1 MPKNDGMHGRK
12 KVACSLCTVSIL
24 TVTALSI
31 VGVYRIA
38 SRAERPHRGRM
49 LLALLKNST
58 HPAANSTWNRAGFL
72 WDRFVDKVREALYTT
87 TTRRSSGSST
97 ASRLPRSEE
106 KPPTSVTSAA
116 SSTSPRWEESF
127 EEDTTIVDYGK
138 IDDHVMLDAGR
149 TRAHSND
156 FRAHSER
163 HRLNRP
169 GGGSWDND
177 ASSSN
182 YDHVEPN
189 VILWKAANGSNEALN
204 WFNDT
209 SGLGS
214 AAGTAHVYATY
225 GAGARK
231 KASRMRG
238 TSAAWKD
245 HEGGPIASSTPS
257 PDASRASENG
267 AQERVSLTP
276 VSPSSLEAPRS
287 EIEPIGALSANES
300 NDGTMGGAR
309 MQEAQPELEW
319 DSPSIQRKDSAP
331 QKAPTVEG
339 MYTETGSTF
348 LGSGVSEVV
357 GRVTWTSRTSGNNDS
372 VDPAELEGWTLEEPR
387 RGVDAES
394 PAVSPN
400 LRLRGSEN
408 AAYATTPTSNVTL
421 NLPGLKATG
430 ILEDSEE
437 NFRWSKNDGDVLV
450 APKSDVSGATFGVA
464 RAVPES
470 NRAAFEGL
478 SSVTLGYD
486 EGMLYPLTKPS
497 GYGRRMKVSGAGS
510 APHSF
515 ANETGNPAVSL
526 VPPNSV
532 RGTVGS
538 ILAGDSVYP
547 IKTDSPPPR
556 SKTEHL
562 LTNGSVT
569 RVYLPNLTVSD
580 ESISSS
586 SPEALFPETYRI
598 ARTKGKAEHTADA
611 WSAKPLD
618 LNNPKRT
625 EGWVSAGEQRTRPNI
640 ADDLAYDRTLLR
652 RQTARGGKSSAE
664 GGRGLS
670 ERPLLNVE
678 ASTSASSAG
687 WGRAEGTGKFRQLR
701 VAENGDL
708 NTEPFQEDTA
718 PEEEVTAGNKA
729 TRADPAFP
737 SLEGHPRDFTPTLRR
752 SSSTTTTTTT
762 TDSFNLLRELDRIA
776 DEFTEFLDR
785 KERRERGEDRVHTTV
800 DPEEEL
806 LDADEAIT
814 TIADGDHSSAASAEV
829 DDLGVEWDARHI
841 GGPTIPEEAGPT
853 VFPTGDEEQF
863 SEHPAEE
870 KRNRI
875 ARAKTESPLYCSV
888 GSTYSGP
895 FPPALC
901 SYFVVY
907 DSVHY
912 DSSKNILRAVFRGS
926 WSEVADS
933 DDRFRLG
940 PRVLLALDA
949 NQLRSVVADFPVF
962 AFFAAKARSLIQ
974 GASLTGLAFDLSLAT
989 DYDFRSHATL
999 LQGTRDYMPGYHFIG
1014 LIDFVAATGL
1024 LRANLAE
1031 LAGSVHKVFLRHDP
1045 RNVRS
1050 IGTSVPN
1057 PFASPNRKSY
1067 SVENAMRLAESLR
1080 LLSPDRDHV
1089 CLSVSLAVYKFNVS
1103 DQDADAPSNPGV
1115 GSLSSN
1121 VNTGFSYS
1129 ELCEEY
1135 RDPHRHFD
1143 DATLSTYVHVGG
1155 AWLGFDDD
1163 MSMEI
1168 KIDKLSRGHH
1178 VGCLLADNIDLD
1190 DFKNACKKG
1199 EFPRLRLLQRSV
1211 LSRERR

>member
-1 MPKNDGMHGRK
+1 
-12 KVACSLCTVSIL
+12 
-24 TVTALSI
+24 
-31 VGVYRIA
+31 
-38 SRAERPHRGRM
+38 M

-58 HPAANSTWNRAGFL
+58 RPANSTWDRAGFL

-97 ASRLPRSEE
+97 ASRLSRSEE

-116 SSTSPRWEESF
+116 SSTSPRWAESISF

-138 IDDHVMLDAGR
+138 IDDHVILDAGS
-149 TRAHSND
+149 TSAND
-156 FRAHSER
+156 SRAHSER
-163 HRLNRP
+163 HRLNRT

-189 VILWKAANGSNEALN
+189 VKLGKAANGSNEALN
-204 WFNDT
+204 GFNDT
-209 SGLGS
+209 SGLGT
-214 AAGTAHVYATY
+214 AAGTEHVYATY
-225 GAGARK
+225 GAGAGK
-231 KASRMRG
+231 KASRTKG

-245 HEGGPIASSTPS
+245 HEGGPIASSTPP
-257 PDASRASENG
+257 PDASRASENK
-267 AQERVSLTP
+267 AQERVSLTS

-287 EIEPIGALSANES
+287 EIEPIGALSANKS
-300 NDGTMGGAR
+300 NDGTMRGAR
-309 MQEAQPELEW
+309 MQETQPEQEW
-319 DSPSIQRKDSAP
+319 GSPSIQKKDLAP

-339 MYTETGSTF
+339 KYTETGSTF
-348 LGSGVSEVV
+348 LGSGVNEVV
-357 GRVTWTSRTSGNNDS
+357 GRVTWTSRTSENNDS
-372 VDPAELEGWTLEEPR
+372 VDPAELEGWPLEELR

-394 PAVSPN
+394 PADSPN

-408 AAYATTPTSNVTL
+408 ASYATTPTSNVTL
-421 NLPGLKATG
+421 NLPGLKGTG
-430 ILEDSEE
+430 ILKDSEE
-437 NFRWSKNDGDVLV
+437 NFRWSKNDGDIFV
-450 APKSDVSGATFGVA
+450 APKSDVSGATFGVP
-464 RAVPES
+464 RAVPGS
-470 NRAAFEGL
+470 NQAVFEGL

-486 EGMLYPLTKPS
+486 EGILYPLTKPS

-538 ILAGDSVYP
+538 VLAGDSVYP
-547 IKTDSPPPR
+547 VKTDSPPPR

-562 LTNGSVT
+562 LTDGSVA
-569 RVYLPNLTVSD
+569 RLYLPDVTESD
-580 ESISSS
+580 ESTSSP

-598 ARTKGKAEHTADA
+598 ARTKGKTKLTVDA

-618 LNNPKRT
+618 LNNSKRT
-625 EGWVSAGEQRTRPNI
+625 EGWVSAGEQRRRPNI

-652 RQTARGGKSSAE
+652 RQTARGGKGSAE

-678 ASTSASSAG
+678 ALTSASSAG
-687 WGRAEGTGKFRQLR
+687 WRPAEGTGKFRQLH
-701 VAENGDL
+701 VAENGDP
-708 NTEPFQEDTA
+708 NTEPFQEDPA
-718 PEEEVTAGNKA
+718 PEEEAMENKA
-729 TRADPAFP
+729 TRSDTAPP
-737 SLEGHPRDFTPTLRR
+737 SLEGHPRDFSPMPRG
-752 SSSTTTTTTT
+752 SSSTMTT

-785 KERRERGEDRVHTTV
+785 KERRERDEDRVYTTV

-814 TIADGDHSSAASAEV
+814 TIDDGDHSLAASSEV

-841 GGPTIPEEAGPT
+841 GGPTSPEEAGPT
-853 VFPTGDEEQF
+853 AFPARDEEQF

-870 KRNRI
+870 RRNRI

-888 GSTYSGP
+888 GPTYSGP

-912 DSSKNILRAVFRGS
+912 DSSKNTLRAVFRGS

-949 NQLRSVVADFPVF
+949 NQLRAVVADFPVF
-962 AFFAAKARSLIQ
+962 VVFAAKARSLIQ
-974 GASLTGLAFDLSLAT
+974 ERSLTGLAFDLSLAT
-989 DYDFRSHATL
+989 DYDVRSHATL

-1024 LRANLAE
+1024 LRTNLAE
-1031 LAGSVHKVFLRHDP
+1031 LAGSVHKVFLRNDP
-1045 RNVRS
+1045 RHVHT

-1057 PFASPNRKSY
+1057 PFASSNRKSY

-1080 LLSPDRDHV
+1080 LVSPDRDHV

-1115 GSLSSN
+1115 GSLASD
-1121 VNTGFSYS
+1121 VNTAFSYS

-1135 RDPHRHFD
+1135 KDPHRHFD

-1168 KIDKLSRGHH
+1168 KIDKLSRGHR

-1190 DFKNACKKG
+1190 DFRNVCKKG
-1199 EFPRLRLLQRSV
+1199 EFPRLRLLKRSV